1 MNLLSIAGSDP
12 SSGSGIQSDVKTFT
26 SLGSYAFTVITSI
39 TSQNTTKFGKVEPIS
54 AKMIQN
60 QIDSVF
66 SDFKIDA
73 IKIGM
78 VYDSSTIKSINF
90 KLSNIRIPIILDPV
104 IKSTTGGTLLKK
116 NALDA
121 YKKNLLPLA
130 FVVTPN
136 ISEASILSGIKIKNK
151 QGLLRCALKIKELGA
166 KNVVITGI
174 DSERDTISDFV
185 FDGKKNYYISGKM
198 LKQANHGSGCNFSSA
213 LTVGIA
219 RGMNLDKAVKFAKMY
234 TYNSIKNAKKIGK
247 GIPITYSISNSDE
260 NKKILENAI
269 NDFKNLKGVYSVI
282 PECQTNF
289 VYAKKKIK
297 SNKDVLGVSGR
308 IVKAGKNI
316 VVAGNLKYG
325 GSKHVGSALLEI
337 NKKFPH
343 IRSAINIKYNSN
355 LINRCR
361 KKSLVVQ
368 SYDRSKEPHK
378 IKRKAN
384 LSISWGIKQAI
395 KNYKKAPDIIYH
407 KGDLGKEPMIM
418 IFGSNPSKVLE
429 KVVKIL

>member
-12 SSGSGIQSDVKTFT
+12 SSGAGIQSDVKTFT
-26 SLGSYAFTVITSI
+26 TLGTYAFTVITSI
-39 TSQNTTKFGKVEPIS
+39 TSQNTIKFGKVEPIS
-54 AKMIQN
+54 PKMIQN
-60 QIDSVF
+60 QIDSIF

-78 VYDSSTIKSINF
+78 VYDSSTIKSINS
-90 KLSNIRIPIILDPV
+90 KLSKIKIPIILDPV
-104 IKSTTGGTLLKK
+104 IKSTTGGILLKK
-116 NALDA
+116 NALNA
-121 YKKNLLPLA
+121 FRKILLPLA

-151 QGLLRCALKIKELGA
+151 QDLLRCALKIKELGA

-174 DSERDTISDFV
+174 RSGRGAISDLV
-185 FDGKKNYYISGKM
+185 FDGRKNYYISGKII
-198 LKQANHGSGCNFSSA
+198 KQANHGSGCNFSSA

-219 RGMNLDKAVKFAKMY
+219 RGESLDKAIKFAKRY

-269 NDFKNLKGVYSVI
+269 IDFKNLKRVYSVI

-308 IVKAGKNI
+308 IVKAGKDI
-316 VVAGNLKYG
+316 VVAGNLEYG
-325 GSKHVGSALLEI
+325 GSKHVGSALVEI

-343 IRSAINIKYNSN
+343 IRSAVNIKYNSN

-361 KKSLVVQ
+361 KKSLLVR
-368 SYDRSKEPHK
+368 SYDRSKEPDK
-378 IKRKAN
+378 IKRKEN

-407 KGDLGKEPMIM
+407 KGDFGKEPMIM
-418 IFGSNPSKVLE
+418 IFGTNPSKVIE
-429 KVVKIL
+429 KVIRIL